1 MGIEMWT
8 IIKFDKKNLSLLKK
22 EFKEKL
28 GSNFKIYIPKLFLHK
43 YKNNKLI
50 KKEFNLLGDY
60 LFCYHKDFINQSTLN
75 KLQFCRGL
83 KYFLSGFIKSQKEIE
98 TFVEKCKGF
107 EDKEGYLC
115 NSFYQLKINSNYK
128 FVTGPFTEKIFKIIN
143 LQKNKIDIFMGNVK
157 ISIKKKEFLFNPA

>member
-1 MGIEMWT
+1 MWI
-8 IIKFDKKNLSLLKK
+8 IIKFDKNNLEFLKK
-22 EFKEKL
+22 ELKKKMGDGFTTY
-28 GSNFKIYIPKLFLHK
+28 NPKFLFQK
-43 YKNNKLI
+43 YKNNKI
-50 KKEFNLLGDY
+50 INKEFNLLGDY
-60 LFCYHKDFINQSTLN
+60 LFCYHKDFINPSTLN

-83 KYFLSGFIKSQKEIE
+83 KYFLSGFIKSQQEIE

-115 NSFYQLKINSNYK
+115 NNFYQLKINSNYK

>member
-50 KKEFNLLGDY
+50 KR
-60 LFCYHKDFINQSTLN
+60 I
-75 KLQFCRGL
+75 
-83 KYFLSGFIKSQKEIE
+83 
-98 TFVEKCKGF
+98 
-107 EDKEGYLC
+107 
-115 NSFYQLKINSNYK
+115 
-128 FVTGPFTEKIFKIIN
+128 
-143 LQKNKIDIFMGNVK
+143 
-157 ISIKKKEFLFNPA
+157 